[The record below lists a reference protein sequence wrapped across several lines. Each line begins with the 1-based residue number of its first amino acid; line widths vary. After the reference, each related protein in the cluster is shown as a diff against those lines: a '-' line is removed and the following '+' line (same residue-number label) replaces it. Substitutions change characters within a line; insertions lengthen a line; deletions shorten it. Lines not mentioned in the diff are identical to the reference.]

1 MRRGA
6 GNREESGRR
15 RARGQACRVVA
26 RASASAPQPSSSQ
39 VPSLS
44 AGTRENPARDG
55 GARWSR
61 RGRPM
66 RNWLVL
72 LCPCVLGAALHLWL
86 RLRSPPPARASG
98 TGAAGEVLGPG
109 GPGGRE
115 GRDADSEPRGGFLRG
130 VPEWGTGRTRPSPG
144 ETNGPFHC
152 RGVKSGKLEG
162 AFLVSCPRRFSPPAF
177 LYGHES
183 GARHRESFVCPPG
196 LVRVVRRLPAG
207 PGSETLCPSAAGGR
221 CVRPGSGCL
230 PPPQAVGLTRSRLGG
245 LSGGKCPCVF
255 EKAGFCF

>member
-44 AGTRENPARDG
+44 AGTRESPARDG

-152 RGVKSGKLEG
+152 RGVKSGKTRGGFSRFLSPPLLTSRFPLWARERCPPPG
-162 AFLVSCPRRFSPPAF
+162 VLRLSPRPGPSCPAPARWPWEQNLVSFSRGRPLRA
-177 LYGHES
+177 
-183 GARHRESFVCPPG
+183 PG
-196 LVRVVRRLPAG
+196 LRLLA
-207 PGSETLCPSAAGGR
+207 SSPS
-221 CVRPGSGCL
+221 CWSYSVK
-230 PPPQAVGLTRSRLGG
+230 TWRS
-245 LSGGKCPCVF
+245 
-255 EKAGFCF
+255 